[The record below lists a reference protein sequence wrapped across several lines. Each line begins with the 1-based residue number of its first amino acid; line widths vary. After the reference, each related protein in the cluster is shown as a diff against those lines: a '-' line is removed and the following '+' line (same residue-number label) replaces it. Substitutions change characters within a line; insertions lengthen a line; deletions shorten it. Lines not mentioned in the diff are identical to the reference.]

1 MSQKRSAKD
10 MAFERERAKYR
21 KQIRELQSELRAKE
35 ARIADL
41 KEELSTK
48 ETEITEKEDWI
59 RRLLEYTELSPEELK
74 NLLEKEK
81 ATADIMDE
89 LSKIQDVFH
98 RFGIF

>member
-41 KEELSTK
+41 KEE
-48 ETEITEKEDWI
+48 
-59 RRLLEYTELSPEELK
+59 YTELSPEELK

>member
-41 KEELSTK
+41 NEELSEK
-48 ETEITEKEDWI
+48 ETEIAEKEDWI

-89 LSKIQDVFH
+89 LSKIQDVFR

>member
-10 MAFERERAKYR
+10 MDFERERAKYR

>member
-1 MSQKRSAKD
+1 MSQKKSAKD

-21 KQIRELQSELRAKE
+21 KHIRELQSELRAKE
-35 ARIADL
+35 AQIEDL
-41 KEELSTK
+41 KEALSAK
-48 ETEITEKEDWI
+48 ETEIAEKEDWI

-89 LSKIQDVFH
+89 LSKIQDVFR

>member
-1 MSQKRSAKD
+1 MSQKKSAKD

-35 ARIADL
+35 AQIEDL
-41 KEELSTK
+41 KEELSAK

-59 RRLLEYTELSPEELK
+59 RRLLEYTELSQEELK
-74 NLLEKEK
+74 MLLEKEK

-89 LSKIQDVFH
+89 LSKMQAVFR

>member
-35 ARIADL
+35 AWIADL
-41 KEELSTK
+41 KEELSAK

-59 RRLLEYTELSPEELK
+59 RRLLEYTELSQEELK
-74 NLLEKEK
+74 MLLEKEK

-89 LSKIQDVFH
+89 LSKIQDVFR

>member
-1 MSQKRSAKD
+1 MSQKRSAED

-35 ARIADL
+35 ACIADL
-41 KEELSTK
+41 KEELSAK

-59 RRLLEYTELSPEELK
+59 RRLLEYTELSQEELK
-74 NLLEKEK
+74 MLLEKEK

-89 LSKIQDVFH
+89 LSKMQAVFR

>member
-41 KEELSTK
+41 KEEFEHKRNRDYREGGLDPPPSGVHGAVTGR
-48 ETEITEKEDWI
+48 T
-59 RRLLEYTELSPEELK
+59 
-74 NLLEKEK
+74 
-81 ATADIMDE
+81 
-89 LSKIQDVFH
+89 
-98 RFGIF
+98 

>member
-1 MSQKRSAKD
+1 

-35 ARIADL
+35 AWIADL
-41 KEELSTK
+41 KEELSAK

-59 RRLLEYTELSPEELK
+59 RRLLEYTELSQEELK
-74 NLLEKEK
+74 MLLEKEK

-89 LSKIQDVFH
+89 LSKMQAVFR

>member
-89 LSKIQDVFH
+89 LSKIQDVFR

>member
-1 MSQKRSAKD
+1 

-41 KEELSTK
+41 KEELSEK
-48 ETEITEKEDWI
+48 ETEIAEKEDWI

-89 LSKIQDVFH
+89 LSKIQDVFR

>member
-21 KQIRELQSELRAKE
+21 KQIRALQSELRAKE

>member
-1 MSQKRSAKD
+1 

>member
-1 MSQKRSAKD
+1 MSQKKSAKD

-41 KEELSTK
+41 KEELSEK
-48 ETEITEKEDWI
+48 ETEIAEKEDWI

-89 LSKIQDVFH
+89 LSKIQDVFR

>member
-59 RRLLEYTELSPEELK
+59 RRLLEYTELSQEELK
-74 NLLEKEK
+74 MLLEKEK

>member
-35 ARIADL
+35 TRIADL
-41 KEELSTK
+41 KEELSRK
-48 ETEITEKEDWI
+48 ETEIAEKEDWI
-59 RRLLEYTELSPEELK
+59 RRLLEYTEMSPEEFK
-74 NLLEKEK
+74 KLLEKEK
-81 ATADIMDE
+81 TTADIVNE
-89 LSKIQDVFH
+89 LSKMQDVFR